1 MATSIFDIKE
11 IVPEED
17 DLEKVLKD
25 SIDLWNQLMNYLE
38 EEYGPIT
45 SEWKFYSKKSGW
57 SYRVSNK
64 KRNLIFLIPNDE
76 YFIATINMSLKVV
89 QILLDIDLPEEI
101 KNTIKTTK
109 NYKEGKSVLI
119 NIKNEKDLKNIKTML
134 EIRDN

>member
-1 MATSIFDIKE
+1 MATSVFDIKE

-17 DLEKVLKD
+17 DLEEVLKD
-25 SIDLWNQLMNYLE
+25 SINLWNQLINYLE

>member
-1 MATSIFDIKE
+1 MATSVFDIKE